1 MRNFYLDKNETLS
14 SRKTLNKLS
23 NTLLSLLKQKSFEQ
37 ISVKELCRESK
48 TGRSTFYNYFDDI
61 YDLLDYFWYF
71 LRLKMGSLDCDSCDF
86 ETYLKLMLE
95 KYINFLDE
103 NLDSVNL
110 ILKHN
115 DVSDF
120 LLSSFRNYLND
131 VVLYEIQSSL
141 YDYKSDIP
149 KDLLAEHYS
158 NALITILEL
167 RYVYKKDY
175 SKEEFIKYFLELMDN
190 QKIKFSK

>member
-1 MRNFYLDKNETLS
+1 
-14 SRKTLNKLS
+14 
-23 NTLLSLLKQKSFEQ
+23 
-37 ISVKELCRESK
+37 
-48 TGRSTFYNYFDDI
+48 
-61 YDLLDYFWYF
+61 
-71 LRLKMGSLDCDSCDF
+71 
-86 ETYLKLMLE
+86 MLE

-115 DVSDF
+115 DVSHF

-158 NALITILEL
+158 NAIITILEF

-190 QKIKFSK
+190 QKIKFYK

>member
-1 MRNFYLDKNETLS
+1 MNKMKRDYTKPYLEET
-14 SRKTLNKLS
+14 
-23 NTLLSLLKQKSFEQ
+23 
-37 ISVKELCRESK
+37 
-48 TGRSTFYNYFDDI
+48 
-61 YDLLDYFWYF
+61 
-71 LRLKMGSLDCDSCDF
+71 
-86 ETYLKLMLE
+86 
-95 KYINFLDE
+95 
-103 NLDSVNL
+103 
-110 ILKHN
+110 
-115 DVSDF
+115 DV
-120 LLSSFRNYLND
+120 YLND

-158 NALITILEL
+158 NAIITILEL

>member
-71 LRLKMGSLDCDSCDF
+71 LRLKKGTSRL
-86 ETYLKLMLE
+86 
-95 KYINFLDE
+95 
-103 NLDSVNL
+103 
-110 ILKHN
+110 
-115 DVSDF
+115 
-120 LLSSFRNYLND
+120 
-131 VVLYEIQSSL
+131 
-141 YDYKSDIP
+141 
-149 KDLLAEHYS
+149 
-158 NALITILEL
+158 
-167 RYVYKKDY
+167 
-175 SKEEFIKYFLELMDN
+175 
-190 QKIKFSK
+190 